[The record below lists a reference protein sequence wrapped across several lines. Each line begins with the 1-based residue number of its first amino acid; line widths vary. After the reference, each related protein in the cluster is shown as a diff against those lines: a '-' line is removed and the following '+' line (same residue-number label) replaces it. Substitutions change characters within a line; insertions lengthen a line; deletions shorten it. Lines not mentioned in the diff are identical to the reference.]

1 MTQRSSSGE
10 KTLSSMKLDR
20 LRKRLRKDR
29 PAPPPKKDSK
39 KPKRKTRLRCSKCRK
54 PREPAKLTDPDVA
67 EIIRENDHPHG
78 LPEAAFRC
86 RACGIVWLVG
96 PIVTT

>member
-1 MTQRSSSGE
+1 
-10 KTLSSMKLDR
+10 MKLDR
-20 LRKRLRKDR
+20 LRQRLREDK
-29 PAPPPKKDSK
+29 PQAPPKKDSSK
-39 KPKRKTRLRCSKCRK
+39 TPKRSKAKRRNRCNKCRK
-54 PREPAKLTDPDVA
+54 PRELAKLTDPDVA

-86 RACGIVWLVG
+86 RTCGIIWLVG